1 MNMRTPAQVGVW
13 SSQYTRRMAD
23 HVVIR
28 PIMLDIHLN
37 MSLFRGNKDIANKN
51 TLCNLCTCCKN
62 QADSLK
68 LPLQRY
74 TCQSNVHGYF
84 PVFVHDLLLRQ
95 DVGHDSGLRFV
106 HYSLQWPTISNIK
119 SHNRHHI
126 EMYNIRTNDK
136 DGRTLIL

>member
-1 MNMRTPAQVGVW
+1 
-13 SSQYTRRMAD
+13 MAGQ
-23 HVVIR
+23 VVIR
-28 PIMLDIHLN
+28 PMMLDIHLVTVTGYGQV
-37 MSLFRGNKDIANKN
+37 ML
-51 TLCNLCTCCKN
+51 
-62 QADSLK
+62 DSD
-68 LPLQRY
+68 LPLQRD
-74 TCQSNVHGYF
+74 TRQSDVHGYF